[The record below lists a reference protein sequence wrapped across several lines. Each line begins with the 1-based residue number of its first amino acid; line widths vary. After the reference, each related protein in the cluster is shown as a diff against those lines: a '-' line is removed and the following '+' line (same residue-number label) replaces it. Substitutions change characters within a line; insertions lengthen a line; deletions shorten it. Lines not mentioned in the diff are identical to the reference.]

1 MVGAATGL
9 ERNVRQCG
17 SRVALLFPLLT
28 RKCSAPTAPP
38 GYSVQCDHKQW
49 KVQKYPDLY
58 LTGGG
63 EFKTE
68 IIGTDPWVCP
78 PGHPRRDTFQ

>member
-1 MVGAATGL
+1 MVCAATGL
-9 ERNVRQCG
+9 ERNVRQLG
-17 SRVALLFPLLT
+17 SCVALCFPLLN
-28 RKCSAPTAPP
+28 RKYFAPTAPP
-38 GYSVQCDHKQW
+38 GHSVQCDYKQR

-68 IIGTDPWVCP
+68 IIGTDPQVCP
-78 PGHPRRDTFQ
+78 LGPPRMEAFQ